1 MKYCLYSFDG
11 SLYFA
16 ERIVDC
22 DFRDLW
28 AHGDTPGLNDC
39 HTIYSD
45 TEFAFQMYFDEYQSI
60 DDIRALHIELFI

>member
-11 SLYFA
+11 GLYFA
-16 ERIVDC
+16 ERIVDD

-28 AHGDTPGLNDC
+28 AYGGNSELSYR
-39 HTIYSD
+39 HTIYPNNK
-45 TEFAFQMYFDEYQSI
+45 FAFQMYFDDYQSI